1 MSRRDWGS
9 GSIDERSPGRWRVTV
24 PLPSDPLTGK
34 RRRRRFTVK
43 GTISDARQALN
54 EAIHERDHGGVDPNR
69 ITTGEWLMV
78 WLDGRVRDGD
88 LGLRAALGYR
98 SILQNHLIPA
108 IGHVLLQDLRPDHVR
123 RMKDLLSESLA
134 PATVRKTLVVLGTAL
149 KSAVALELLAKN
161 PASAVRKPSSS
172 QQEGERRALDKDEI
186 KELLRVA
193 AGTVLDMPIR
203 FALATGARQ
212 SELLGAMWGAIDLEE
227 RTFRVMQALHYVDR
241 EFRLLRPKSQRS
253 RRSILLSPKTVA
265 RLRDHRADQQAERL
279 RLGTAWQDHDLVFPN
294 ARGEYWHRQAFYTR
308 FRKLLA
314 ESTIADPKSVT
325 FHSLRHTAAS
335 QWILA
340 GVDPATV
347 ARRLGHSRTAFTLDV
362 YTHMLP
368 GQQEAA
374 AEVFDDLIG

>member
-241 EFRLLRPKSQRS
+241 EFRLLRLSRSALVAQSYFRPRPWHACVIIVPTSRLSGSGWAPPGRTTILCSPTRAVSIGTGKPSTHASASYWLRARS
-253 RRSILLSPKTVA
+253 RIPSQSRS
-265 RLRDHRADQQAERL
+265 
-279 RLGTAWQDHDLVFPN
+279 
-294 ARGEYWHRQAFYTR
+294 TR
-308 FRKLLA
+308 
-314 ESTIADPKSVT
+314 
-325 FHSLRHTAAS
+325 
-335 QWILA
+335 
-340 GVDPATV
+340 
-347 ARRLGHSRTAFTLDV
+347 
-362 YTHMLP
+362 
-368 GQQEAA
+368 
-374 AEVFDDLIG
+374 